1 MARLGSQAKAGFYPT
16 PESVCGQL
24 KQLLDIDKDA
34 RLLDPCCGEGK
45 TLAALAAET
54 GAITFGVELDHQRA
68 IEARTRISRQ
78 LWGDALV
85 EMRISMASFGLLY
98 LNPPYDYEMALDSQ
112 AERQEARF
120 LKRYQETLQRDGW
133 LVLVIPYTILKFCA
147 VILARHFEMLQVFA
161 FPAEEFQVFKQC
173 VVLGRKRAL
182 VPKGQSA
189 ETKRSLAWLSGRD
202 PEEFFKI
209 TPQLAACS
217 AQVIIPAPKSPML
230 TFKTPRIDPLEVIP
244 LVRKSGL
251 LNDLLG
257 KDLVPGRC
265 NSIRPLAP
273 LKNGHLALMLAG
285 GYMNGEIEMDGKRLV
300 IKGVVC
306 KTEKVQ
312 SVSENAAGEAIIT
325 TRDQY
330 QPTVKAIDM
339 AKAEMLAIQ

>member
-16 PESVCGQL
+16 PESVCGKL

-45 TLAALAAET
+45 TLAKLAAGT
-54 GAITFGVELDHQRA
+54 NAITYGVELDHQRA
-68 IEARTRISRQ
+68 IEARTRISRL

-85 EMRISMASFGLLY
+85 EMRISMASFGLLF
-98 LNPPYDYEMALDSQ
+98 LNPPYDYEMAPDSK
-112 AERQEARF
+112 AERLEARF

-133 LVLVIPYTILKFCA
+133 LVLVIPYTILRFCA
-147 VILARHFEMLQVFA
+147 AVLARHFEMLQVFA
-161 FPAEEFQVFKQC
+161 FPEEEFQVFKQC
-173 VVLGRKRAL
+173 VVLGRKRLL
-182 VPKGQSA
+182 VNKGQSA
-189 ETKRSLAWLSGRD
+189 ETERSLARLSSWE
-202 PEEFFKI
+202 PEEFFTI

-217 AQVIIPAPKSPML
+217 ARVIIPAPKSPML
-230 TFKTPRIDPLEVIP
+230 TFKSTRIDPLEVIP

-251 LNDLLG
+251 LSDLLG

-285 GYMNGEIEMDGKRLV
+285 GYMNGEIEMNGSRLV
-300 IKGVVC
+300 IKGVVR

-312 SVSENAAGEAIIT
+312 SVSENAKGEAIIT

-330 QPTVKAIDM
+330 LPTVKAIDM
-339 AKAEMLAIQ
+339 MRAEMMTIQ

>member
-16 PESVCGQL
+16 PDKVCGQL

-45 TLAALAAET
+45 TLVALAAET
-54 GAITFGVELDHQRA
+54 GAITYGVELDHRRA
-68 IEARTRISRQ
+68 IVARARISRL

-85 EMRISMASFGLLY
+85 EMRISSASFGLLY
-98 LNPPYDYEMALDSQ
+98 LNPPYDYEMSPDSK

-133 LVLVIPYTILKFCA
+133 LVLVIPYTVLKFCA

-173 VVLGRKRAL
+173 LVLGRKRSL

-189 ETKRSLAWLSGRD
+189 ETERSLAWLSGKD
-202 PEEFFKI
+202 PEEFFKT

-230 TFKTPRIDPLEVIP
+230 TFKTTRIDPLEVIP

-300 IKGVVC
+300 IKGVVR

-312 SVSENAAGEAIIT
+312 SVSENAKGEAIIT

-339 AKAEMLAIQ
+339 ARAEMLTIN

>member
-16 PESVCGQL
+16 PDKVCGQL
-24 KQLLDIDKDA
+24 KQLCDIEEGA

-45 TLAALAAET
+45 TLAALAEGTDAT
-54 GAITFGVELDHQRA
+54 TYGVELDHQRA
-68 IEARTRISRQ
+68 NEARTRIANL

-85 EMRISMASFGLLY
+85 EMRISSASFGMLF
-98 LNPPYDYEMALDSQ
+98 LNPPYDYAMALDSK

-120 LKRYQETLQRDGW
+120 LKRYQETLQKDGW
-133 LVLVIPYTILKFCA
+133 LVLAIPYTILKFCA
-147 VILARHFEMLQVFA
+147 VTLARHFEMLQVFA

-173 VVLGRKRAL
+173 VVLGRKRSL
-182 VPKGQSA
+182 LPKGQAA
-189 ETKRSLAWLSGRD
+189 ETERSLAWLADRE
-202 PEEFFKI
+202 PEEFLKI
-209 TPQLAACS
+209 TPQLSACS
-217 AQVIIPAPKSPML
+217 TPILIPASKKTMF
-230 TFKTPRIDPLEVIP
+230 TFKSMRIDPLEVIP

-251 LNDLLG
+251 LETLLC

-285 GYMNGEIEMDGKRLV
+285 GYMNGEIEMDGRRLV
-300 IKGVVC
+300 IKGVVR

-312 SVSENAAGEAIIT
+312 SVSANAAGETTVT

-330 QPTVKAIDM
+330 LPTVKAIDM
-339 AKAEMLAIQ
+339 AEARMLAIQ